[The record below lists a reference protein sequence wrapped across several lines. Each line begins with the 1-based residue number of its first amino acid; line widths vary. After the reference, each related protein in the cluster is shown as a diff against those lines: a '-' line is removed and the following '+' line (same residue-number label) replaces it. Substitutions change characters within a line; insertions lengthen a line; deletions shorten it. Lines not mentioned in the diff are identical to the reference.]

1 MLSFAKIRVLLLMIF
16 SALAVHI
23 KLQNFLHDAFQRHMA
38 FGRDAAAIL
47 IFRSI
52 IRDCAIHAGNLHP
65 YIAPSGR
72 YRHPFSRECLTLF
85 LALPH
90 S

>member
-1 MLSFAKIRVLLLMIF
+1 MLSFAKIVFWLMMI

-23 KLQNFLHDAFQRHMA
+23 KLQNFLHDAFQRNMA
-38 FGRDAAAIL
+38 LGRDSAAIL

-72 YRHPFSRECLTLF
+72 YRHPFSRQRLTPLF
-85 LALPH
+85 ALPH